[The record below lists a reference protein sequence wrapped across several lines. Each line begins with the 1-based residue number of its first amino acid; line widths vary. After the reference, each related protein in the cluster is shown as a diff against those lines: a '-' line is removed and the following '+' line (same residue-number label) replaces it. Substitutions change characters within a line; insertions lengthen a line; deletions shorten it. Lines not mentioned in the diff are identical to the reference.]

1 MNLDAIYDPTA
12 RATELLPTL
21 RFPLVEWRLYDTL
34 ARSPGVLTA
43 RTIAQQLGL
52 SVEGMQTI
60 LERLSACGLIHLPE
74 LGYDEFQARSV
85 EPTGPVVA
93 CEAGPANHAAPVEEQ
108 RTSVSFTLRKRAR
121 AKIPPASNE
130 PRADAPLQL
139 GALLRL
145 VRERAGGGSLGQLA
159 VYRMFLKLPQETLQA
174 AGFEQ
179 LDLDTAELEVR
190 DRQLA
195 DLLREKASEVL
206 GLSTHELN
214 QLEGGLTSN

>member
-1 MNLDAIYDPTA
+1 MNLDAIYEPTA

-21 RFPLVEWRLYDTL
+21 RFPLVEWRVFGAL

-52 SVEGMQTI
+52 STEGMQTI

-74 LGYDEFQARSV
+74 LGYDEFQSRSI
-85 EPTGPVVA
+85 EPTAPVVTREA
-93 CEAGPANHAAPVEEQ
+93 SAINRAGPAEEQ
-108 RTSVSFTLRKRAR
+108 RTSVTFTLRKR
-121 AKIPPASNE
+121 PLTTMPAASE
-130 PRADAPLQL
+130 KPRTDAPLQL

-190 DRQLA
+190 DRQLETCCA
-195 DLLREKASEVL
+195 KRPAKSSASRR
-206 GLSTHELN
+206 
-214 QLEGGLTSN
+214 TS